1 MFLFA
6 KNRTYK
12 DSYLF
17 KTVGVT
23 NRFKFNHRERKR
35 RCVHNRPPY
44 QLMNRVVVGCVHINM
59 FTYLTP
65 YILSKLYLFV
75 SFLYLI

>member
-12 DSYLF
+12 DSYRF

-23 NRFKFNHRERKR
+23 NRFNHRERKR
-35 RCVHNRPPY
+35 IGKAYFSCTQPTT
-44 QLMNRVVVGCVHINM
+44 LLINE
-59 FTYLTP
+59 
-65 YILSKLYLFV
+65 
-75 SFLYLI
+75 